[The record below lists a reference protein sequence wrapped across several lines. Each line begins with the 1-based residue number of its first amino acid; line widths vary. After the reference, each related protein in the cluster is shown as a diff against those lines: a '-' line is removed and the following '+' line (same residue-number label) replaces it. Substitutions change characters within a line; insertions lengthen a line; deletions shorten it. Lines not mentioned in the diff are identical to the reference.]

1 MSDCDR
7 AGGQARLGELF
18 EELHV
23 ARWPLGG
30 LYLLLRGVM
39 KEVMKRPLLMFGL

>member
-1 MSDCDR
+1 MSDCDG

-23 ARWPLGG
+23 ARWRPLGR
-30 LYLLLRGVM
+30 LHLVLLLRGMV
-39 KEVMKRPLLMFGL
+39 RPLLMFGL